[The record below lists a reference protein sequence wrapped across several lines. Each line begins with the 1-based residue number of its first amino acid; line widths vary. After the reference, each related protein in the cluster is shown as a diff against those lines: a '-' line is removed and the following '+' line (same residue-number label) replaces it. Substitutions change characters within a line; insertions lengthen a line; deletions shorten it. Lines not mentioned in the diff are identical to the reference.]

1 MTKPPT
7 PKRRSDVMKQ
17 HYWLQ
22 LDLEVRAETLES
34 AFKRAGQLF
43 RKAFRTKIVEGLV
56 YMGAH
61 TARCRGSLH
70 AKRTMHPTVVVTK
83 GLPIKPGV
91 TLQELDAEE
100 ALRRERKE
108 KRVGRVALDIE
119 TGTPGSPMVVAVA
132 GPDRGSEPHIIAG
145 VPKPT
150 VVTGPTVPVRG
161 QLPNSRIGKTKAGKA
176 VTAKPAVVKV
186 SRFAALMQRKQP

>member
-108 KRVGRVALDIE
+108 KRVGRVALADPVRE
-119 TGTPGSPMVVAVA
+119 QEAQAAPTPPSAVEA
-132 GPDRGSEPHIIAG
+132 ARNAG
-145 VPKPT
+145 VAP
-150 VVTGPTVPVRG
+150 VPERD
-161 QLPNSRIGKTKAGKA
+161 QLPNSRIGKSKAGKA
-176 VTAKPAVVKV
+176 VTPKPAVVKV